1 VLRDVGKHFSVNAM
15 IQRDSVRERLHN
27 RDQGISYTEFSY
39 MILQAYDFLHLYQKQ
54 QVTVQMGGSDQWGN
68 IVSGIDLIRRASGVA
83 DAAAFALTAP
93 LVTRSDG
100 GKFGK
105 TETGAVW
112 LSPERTSPYAFFQ
125 FWLNTDDNDVV
136 RYLKLFTFLSR
147 DEITALQEAHE
158 KDPGG
163 RAAHRALARH
173 MTELLHGASERAQA
187 EAAAQALFSG
197 DLASLSER
205 TLLEVFASV
214 PSSEHDKN
222 LLSGGLPLI
231 ELLAQTTLVKSKREA
246 REFLQSGSIAVN
258 GRKVGA
264 DDKVTTEDL
273 LHGHSL
279 ALRRGKKNWHLTRW
293 K

>member
-1 VLRDVGKHFSVNAM
+1 MGLHYLAPEPQAGLARRWLAQGNLTAACASIEPILALSNERPLEGLEEPLRVYHTCYQILAATGDAQAVPLLTLAYTQLQARADR
-15 IQRDSVRERLHN
+15 IQEPQVRASFLHN
-27 RDQGISYTEFSY
+27 
-39 MILQAYDFLHLYQKQ
+39 
-54 QVTVQMGGSDQWGN
+54 V
-68 IVSGIDLIRRASGVA
+68 
-83 DAAAFALTAP
+83 
-93 LVTRSDG
+93 
-100 GKFGK
+100 
-105 TETGAVW
+105 
-112 LSPERTSPYAFFQ
+112 
-125 FWLNTDDNDVV
+125 
-136 RYLKLFTFLSR
+136 
-147 DEITALQEAHE
+147 
-158 KDPGG
+158 
-163 RAAHRALARH
+163 AAHRALARH
-173 MTELLHGASERAQA
+173 MTELLHGAGERAQA

-258 GRKVGA
+258 GRKVGP